1 MEDKKS
7 VTKSAGIIG
16 SATVLSRILGF
27 VRDVMIAA
35 FFGTGIYAQAF
46 VVAFRIPNMLR
57 SVVGEGSTNSVVVP
71 VLSEYISTRS
81 RQEYWKLATNLIMIM
96 AAILVV
102 ITVGGILLAP
112 YIVRVIAPGFVDNPQ
127 KFSIT
132 ISLTKFMF
140 PYIFFIGLTSIGIGI
155 LNSFK
160 YFKIPSLSQPTFN
173 FLFISTVSVLYFFF
187 DMGVYSLAV
196 GVLVGG
202 IGQMIIQLPSLVH
215 FGLKKPSR
223 IFYIHPAMKKI
234 VKLFLPR
241 LLGAGVY
248 QINVFVDTML
258 SSLAYIVGKGGV
270 AALYYSNRLVQLPLA
285 VFGISLAQA
294 VLPTFS
300 RQSLEKGLKE
310 FKKTLS
316 FSLKN
321 IFFITI
327 PAILGLLILRIPIIK
342 ILFQRGQFDE
352 YSVSITSYTLVFYV
366 LGLFAYAG
374 IKILVSSFYSLK
386 DTFTPVKVASFSVAV
401 NIVLN
406 LILMYPL
413 EIGGIALAT
422 SISATI
428 NFLILYYILRKKI
441 GKILKSDFIITFF
454 KTLFSAAV
462 MAGVCY
468 VFYYHLFN
476 KIWALKESFLLNC
489 ISLLIT
495 IFVAILT
502 YFGICALLGMPEV
515 ENFIQFFK
523 PKTGSKDEK

>member
-1 MEDKKS
+1 MKEKES

-27 VRDVMIAA
+27 ARDVMIAA
-35 FFGTGIYAQAF
+35 LFGTGIYAQAF

-71 VLSEYISTRS
+71 VLSEYISTRD
-81 RQEYWKLATNLIMIM
+81 RKEYWELATNLIMLM
-96 AAILVV
+96 VGTLVI
-102 ITVGGILLAP
+102 ITAMGMILAP
-112 YIVRVIAPGFVDNPQ
+112 YIVRVIAPGFVDNLQ
-127 KFSIT
+127 KYSVT
-132 ISLTKFMF
+132 VELTRFMF
-140 PYIFFIGLTSIGIGI
+140 PYIFFIGLTSIVIGV

-160 YFKIPSLSQPTFN
+160 YFKIPSLSQPVFN
-173 FLFISTVSVLYFFF
+173 FLFLITVFIFYSFF

-202 IGQMIIQLPSLVH
+202 AGQLIIQIPSLKH
-215 FGLKKPSR
+215 FGFSFPSR
-223 IFYIHPAMKKI
+223 IFYIHPAMKRI
-234 VKLFLPR
+234 FKLFLPR

-310 FKKTLS
+310 FKNTLDY
-316 FSLKN
+316 SLRTV
-321 IFFITI
+321 FFITI
-327 PAILGLLILRIPIIK
+327 PSLMGLLVLRSPIIK
-342 ILFQRGQFDE
+342 ILFQRGKFDE
-352 YSVSITSYTLVFYV
+352 YSVTITSYTLFFYA

-386 DTFTPVKVASFSVAV
+386 DTFTPVKVASLSVGI

-422 SISATI
+422 SISATV
-428 NFLILYYILRKKI
+428 NFLLLYYILKRKI
-441 GKILKSDFIITFF
+441 GKILKRGFLKTLF
-454 KTLFSAAV
+454 KTLSSALL
-462 MAGVCY
+462 MGGVCY
-468 VFYYHLFN
+468 VSYYYLFD
-476 KIWALKESFLLNC
+476 KIFRLRESFLLNC
-489 ISLLIT
+489 VSLLIT
-495 IFVAILT
+495 IILGIFT
-502 YFGICALLGMPEV
+502 YFGFCFLLRMPEV
-515 ENFIQFFK
+515 KKFTQFFK
-523 PKTGSKDEK
+523 TGFKNEKGN